1 MDPTMV
7 IELIEAYNRNPNRY
21 TDEEAEFIATLS
33 QAIGRDFN
41 RESKPIRKGLFDM
54 VDSAT
59 LGLMPDSLRP
69 VSRGDSVYGESDSEK
84 FAGFLGEMA
93 GGTALGAGIGYGALR
108 GARGIASKFRGGVKS
123 GGTGGQSNNLLN
135 LTSGT
140 KNKSTKRL
148 NPYSSDDIDIEIRRL
163 ENMADMGDYYAYEQ
177 LDDLYKYRDGFSG
190 NIDYRRRF
198 NFGRYD
204 NIDRRLDELPF

>member
-59 LGLMPDSLRP
+59 LGLMPN
-69 VSRGDSVYGESDSEK
+69 K
-84 FAGFLGEMA
+84 F
-93 GGTALGAGIGYGALR
+93 
-108 GARGIASKFRGGVKS
+108 K
-123 GGTGGQSNNLLN
+123 
-135 LTSGT
+135 
-140 KNKSTKRL
+140 
-148 NPYSSDDIDIEIRRL
+148 
-163 ENMADMGDYYAYEQ
+163 
-177 LDDLYKYRDGFSG
+177 
-190 NIDYRRRF
+190 
-198 NFGRYD
+198 
-204 NIDRRLDELPF
+204 